1 MDANNHTI
9 KMQLPEDSSPGNYKA
24 GPDLPGPQKT
34 TGIIIAVAITLLI
47 IGALYW
53 LVTSTTNGTA
63 TAEPAPPEDWP
74 AVSITPPTPTPTLT
88 PNPLPPTPTPSPTPT
103 PIVVGWRELGYL
115 TSVQATLQ
123 TVAEVQRERVVLGI
137 PITERVL
144 LLAVG
149 NVQAGIDMTA
159 IKPEGAVVNGTS
171 VKLTLPRAKV
181 TSVELLPSETKIF
194 DSQRSW
200 FLSEYEGMEVEA
212 LNQARIQLEAWAVD
226 RNAILPQAEKT
237 ARLQLTEFLS
247 QLGFDTIEITF
258 EE

>member
-9 KMQLPEDSSPGNYKA
+9 KMDLPEDSAPGNYKSR
-24 GPDLPGPQKT
+24 PDLPGPQKNL
-34 TGIIIAVAITLLI
+34 GVIIAVVITLLI
-47 IGALYW
+47 AGLLYRLLAPGPNGA
-53 LVTSTTNGTA
+53 GP
-63 TAEPAPPEDWP
+63 AEPSQPEAWP
-74 AVSITPPTPTPTLT
+74 EVSVTPPTPTPTFT
-88 PNPLPPTPTPSPTPT
+88 PAPPQPSPTPSPTAT

-115 TSVQATLQ
+115 TSVESTLQ

-159 IKPEGAVVNGTS
+159 IKPENITVEGTT

-200 FLSEYEGMEVEA
+200 FLSEYTGMEVEA
-212 LNQARIQLEAWAVD
+212 LNQARTQLQTWAVD
-226 RNAILPQAEKT
+226 RNSILPLAEKT
-237 ARLQLTEFLS
+237 ARLQLIEFLG
-247 QLGFDTIEITF
+247 QLGFETIEITF